1 MRQIKKT
8 ISIHIAG
15 ARTLAVALLLV
26 MWSTGAQAQL
36 GWFTCEVVY
45 GGKVNPD
52 VVFIQLTDTKA
63 VPTFTGKWFRA
74 KSGIEN
80 EMLAAALAALTA
92 GMLVSVQTDPDELGA
107 PEIRQ
112 LYLKQLKPV
121 LPPVLPAP
129 DLPPS

>member
-8 ISIHIAG
+8 
-15 ARTLAVALLLV
+15 LAVALLVV

-36 GWFTCEVVY
+36 GWFTCEVVRA
-45 GGKVNPD
+45 GKVNPD
-52 VVFIQLTDTKA
+52 FALIQLTDTKA

-80 EMLAAALAALTA
+80 EMLAAAFAALTA
-92 GMLVSVQTDPDELGA
+92 GMLVSVQTDPDEPGA

-112 LYLKQLKPV
+112 LYLKQ
-121 LPPVLPAP
+121 
-129 DLPPS
+129 